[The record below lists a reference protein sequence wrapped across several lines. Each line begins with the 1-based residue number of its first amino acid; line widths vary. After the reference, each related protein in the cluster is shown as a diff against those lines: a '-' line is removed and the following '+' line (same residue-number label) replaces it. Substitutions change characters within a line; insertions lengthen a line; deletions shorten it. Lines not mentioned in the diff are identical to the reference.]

1 MEKETV
7 LENEF
12 ITVWYHSDTK
22 IIHHQFHK
30 FAHGQALRDALSAGA
45 ETLKKNGAKKWL
57 SDDRKNTVVNDED
70 LQWTSTVWRSMVTKA
85 GWKYWAIV
93 LPEKAVGKMNM
104 NRIIADYANTG
115 VTVQLFSDPDDGLKW
130 LEDQ

>member
-1 MEKETV
+1 MEKEIV
-7 LENEF
+7 IDNEF
-12 ITVWYHSDTK
+12 ITVWYYPETK

-30 FAHGQALRDALSAGA
+30 FAHGQTFRDALAAGA
-45 ETLKKNGAKKWL
+45 ESLKKNGAQRWL

-70 LQWTSTVWRSMVTKA
+70 LQWTSTVWRPLVTNA

-104 NRIIADYANTG
+104 NRIIEDYADTG

-130 LEDQ
+130 LKDQ